1 MESGKTICEI
11 RDNEQLRNAFIE
23 KYKNFILSS
32 ASKVLGHYVGIE
44 DDEYSLAMIAFNE
57 AITKYD
63 ESKGDFYKFATLL
76 IHNKLIDELRK
87 QNPNIIPFSSLTSSG
102 SDSEEEEFEAV
113 GDRDVASDIAL
124 ELRTLKE
131 ELKKYSIAIFDIP
144 QSSPKATKTKL
155 MTYDILMYIINNTE
169 AKKSILKNK
178 EIPLKLLLDNFEV
191 NRKFLERHRKYI
203 ITATVILN
211 GDYPI
216 ISEYIKNLREVRKWP
231 KV

>member
-23 KYKNFILSS
+23 KYKNFILSA

-44 DDEYSLAMIAFNE
+44 DDEYSLAMIAFND

-87 QNPNIIPFSSLTSSG
+87 QNSNIIPFSSLQTAGNDSG
-102 SDSEEEEFEAV
+102 EEEFEAV
-113 GDRDVASDIAL
+113 GEIDVASDIAM
-124 ELRTLKE
+124 ELHTLKA

-144 QSSPKATKTKL
+144 QSSPKASKTKK
-155 MTYDILMYIINNTE
+155 MTYDILMYICSNAE

-178 EIPLKLLLDNFEV
+178 EIPLKLLIDNFGV

-203 ITATVILN
+203 ITATIILN

-216 ISEYIKNLREVRKWP
+216 IAEYIKNLREVK
-231 KV
+231 